1 MDTTENLL
9 RRVLGEYLEMPGLR
23 LTPSQAAR
31 LWGLGSSATAALL
44 ETLTDVGFLA
54 RTEGGSY
61 RRRD

>member
-9 RRVLGEYLEMPGLR
+9 RRVQGEYLEMPGLR